1 MSVVGDNFKRQVS
14 DGIFQLSGD
23 SEALNFNE
31 VLLLQRN
38 YAIVNYV
45 CAQIPKD
52 MWIPRYF
59 LCNCH
64 QGRALS
70 LAQSHEVRSR
80 FPGQAHEW
88 CLQRPCLN
96 ADQSECMVDVDP
108 FRESC
113 IVVTRR
119 ARKQNSDSKPD
130 NFQVTYN
137 LRAPTIDI
145 TNLIDYIGHFADHVS
160 IDNHLNLTET
170 APSESIKEASAKL
183 PLEHVDHIIVSSYAA
198 KAILGFVVVI
208 FSDILSSFSLVQYVL
223 TVVFGS
229 LYGAALILSS
239 FSSK

>member
-1 MSVVGDNFKRQVS
+1 
-14 DGIFQLSGD
+14 
-23 SEALNFNE
+23 
-31 VLLLQRN
+31 
-38 YAIVNYV
+38 
-45 CAQIPKD
+45 
-52 MWIPRYF
+52 
-59 LCNCH
+59 
-64 QGRALS
+64 
-70 LAQSHEVRSR
+70 
-80 FPGQAHEW
+80 
-88 CLQRPCLN
+88 
-96 ADQSECMVDVDP
+96 VDVDP

-198 KAILGFVVVI
+198 KAILGFIVVI